1 MAEFK
6 HAKYLH
12 KDGEVKLF
20 PGDEVE
26 DALADGWELP
36 KFKRSTG
43 EEWNPEIP
51 EDEVSAADA
60 AAEVL
65 KANRAR
71 QEKLDAKEAKAEA
84 AEAAKAD
91 KQKK

>member
-20 PGDEVE
+20 AGDEVE
-26 DALADGWELP
+26 DALADGWEYP
-36 KFKRSTG
+36 KFPRSNG
-43 EEWNPEIP
+43 EDWNPEVP
-51 EDEVSAADA
+51 ADEVSAADA

-65 KANRAR
+65 KANRVR
-71 QEKLDAKEAKAEA
+71 QEKLDAREAKAEA
-84 AEAAKAD
+84 KPAAK
-91 KQKK
+91 K

>member
-1 MAEFK
+1 MAEYK

-26 DALADGWELP
+26 GAMADGWELP
-36 KFKRSTG
+36 KFPRSNG
-43 EEWNPEIP
+43 EEWNPEVP

-65 KANRAR
+65 KANRVR
-71 QEKLDAKEAKAEA
+71 QEKLDAKQAKADAEDAAKAE
-84 AEAAKAD
+84 

>member
-1 MAEFK
+1 MAEYK

-12 KDGEVKLF
+12 KDGKVELF

-26 DALADGWELP
+26 KALADGWEYP
-36 KFKRSTG
+36 KFPRSNG
-43 EEWNPEIP
+43 EEWNPELP
-51 EDEVSAADA
+51 DDEVSAADA

-71 QEKLDAKEAKAEA
+71 QEKLDAREAKD
-84 AEAAKAD
+84 AKASA
-91 KQKK
+91 KK

>member
-6 HAKYLH
+6 HAKYLT
-12 KDGEVKLF
+12 KDSKVELF

-26 DALADGWELP
+26 DALASGWQYP
-36 KFKRSTG
+36 TFPRSNG
-43 EEWNPEIP
+43 EEWNPETP

-65 KANRAR
+65 KSNRAR
-71 QEKLDAKEAKAEA
+71 QKKLDAREVKDGKSGAPP
-84 AEAAKAD
+84 
-91 KQKK
+91 KK

>member
-20 PGDEVE
+20 AGDEVE
-26 DALADGWELP
+26 DALVNGWEYP
-36 KFKRSTG
+36 KFPRSNG
-43 EEWNPEIP
+43 EEWNPEVP
-51 EDEVSAADA
+51 ADEVSAADA
-60 AAEVL
+60 AAEVQ

-71 QEKLDAKEAKAEA
+71 QEKLDAREAKAD
-84 AEAAKAD
+84 AKPAG
-91 KQKK
+91 KK

>member
-1 MAEFK
+1 MAEYK

-12 KDGEVKLF
+12 KDDQVRLF

-26 DALADGWELP
+26 DALADGWEFP
-36 KFKRSTG
+36 KFPRSNG
-43 EEWNPEIP
+43 EEWNPEVP
-51 EDEVSAADA
+51 DDEVSAADA

-71 QEKLDAKEAKAEA
+71 QEKLDAKEAKTA
-84 AEAAKAD
+84 ASEPAKAD

>member
-1 MAEFK
+1 MAEYK

-36 KFKRSTG
+36 KFPRSNG
-43 EEWNPEIP
+43 EEWNPEVP

-71 QEKLDAKEAKAEA
+71 QEKLDAKQAKAEA
-84 AEAAKAD
+84 EDATKAE

>member
-1 MAEFK
+1 MADYK

-26 DALADGWELP
+26 DALASGWEYP
-36 KFKRSTG
+36 KFPRSNG
-43 EEWNPEIP
+43 DEWNPEVP

-71 QEKLDAKEAKAEA
+71 QEKLEAKEAKAEQPK
-84 AEAAKAD
+84 AEKP
-91 KQKK
+91 KK

>member
-1 MAEFK
+1 MAEYK

-12 KDGEVKLF
+12 KGGEVKLF

-26 DALADGWELP
+26 DALSDGWELP
-36 KFKRSTG
+36 KFPRSNG
-43 EEWNPEIP
+43 EDWNPEVP

-84 AEAAKAD
+84 AKVD
-91 KQKK
+91 KPKK